1 MIKAN
6 LTIKAWCPLDTF
18 LNYYSRTKQ
27 LSEHKFIEF
36 ENIYSGQYWFHF
48 SLDLNWR
55 GEDHAG
61 PELELGVWGHEIRLK
76 LYDNRHWN
84 YKESRWYVEG
94 EEWSEMV
101 NLEAKTYTTDEDKY
115 YK

>member
-1 MIKAN
+1 MIR
-6 LTIKAWCPLDTF
+6 LTSTIKAWHPLDTF

-61 PELELGVWGHEIRLK
+61 PELELGLWGHEIRVK

-84 YKESRWYVEG
+84 YKESRWYEPG
-94 EEWSEMV
+94 ELWDEAAR
-101 NLEAKTYTTDEDKY
+101 LEEQMFTNNENKK
-115 YK
+115 